1 MYALIRWMAGGG
13 GVERQGGRAGGSFG
27 TVNAIQGYGEM
38 PRHGYP
44 VRRHWLM
51 LICRRFLSRPFYG
64 FVLICVSGCVCVC
77 LGFPLYVCVKA
88 YNRWCVL
95 ECVCVEGWPSVDAIS
110 LFCTNCRCCCQFAAV
125 RQRAAWA
132 AVAMRRRL
140 FYSIVY
146 RTLNWTWNMQA

>member
-77 LGFPLYVCVKA
+77 LGFPLYVCV
-88 YNRWCVL
+88 NRWCVL
-95 ECVCVEGWPSVDAIS
+95 ECVCGRMAQCRRDIS
-110 LFCTNCRCCCQFAAV
+110 LLYQLSLLLPICRCETACCVGCRCDASH
-125 RQRAAWA
+125 
-132 AVAMRRRL
+132 L